1 MATNS
6 AVPTILGLFAHPDD
20 ESLAC
25 GGLLARCAAEG
36 ARVIAVSLT
45 RGEAGPAPAGAAA
58 LGVVRS
64 GELARAAAILGLDDA
79 VVCGHADGM
88 LPWLAEGVLDDEI
101 AALLTRYRPDA
112 VVTFDLDGLYWHPDH
127 IAVHAHV
134 TSVVGAL
141 AGAAPAL
148 YYVTTPPGQMRAVS
162 ARAGGLAV
170 VPGLDDADAFGSH
183 APAPT
188 LAVDAGP
195 WAAVK
200 LAAIRAH
207 ASQFAAS
214 AFAHLNED
222 DAALIAVEHYRRAPV
237 GATSPTLIDRLGR
250 PPDTATA

>member
-1 MATNS
+1 MVTDA
-6 AVPTILGLFAHPDD
+6 AVPTILGVFAHPDD

-25 GGLLARCAAEG
+25 GGLLARCAAAG

-64 GELARAAAILGLDDA
+64 GEFARAAAILGLDDA
-79 VVCGHADGM
+79 VVRGHADG
-88 LPWLAEGVLDDEI
+88 LLSWLDEGVLDGEI
-101 AALLTRYRPDA
+101 AALLARYHPHA

-134 TSVVGAL
+134 TSAVAA
-141 AGAAPAL
+141 AGANGPAL

-170 VPGLDDADAFGSH
+170 VPRLDAGAFGSH

-188 LAVDAGP
+188 LVVDAGP

-214 AFAHLNED
+214 AFAHLD
-222 DAALIAVEHYRRAPV
+222 DGDAALIAVEHYRRAPV
-237 GATSPTLIDRLGR
+237 GATGLTLIDRLGQ
-250 PPDTATA
+250 PPDGTTA